1 MRKRAS
7 SLKNYDMLY
16 TSLII
21 FLISPNFVSEIEIS
35 QTARVDKPIL
45 ETGNVNIV
53 SMHVRFIDPQGK
65 N

>member
-1 MRKRAS
+1 
-7 SLKNYDMLY
+7 MLY

-21 FLISPNFVSEIEIS
+21 FLISPNFVSEIEIN